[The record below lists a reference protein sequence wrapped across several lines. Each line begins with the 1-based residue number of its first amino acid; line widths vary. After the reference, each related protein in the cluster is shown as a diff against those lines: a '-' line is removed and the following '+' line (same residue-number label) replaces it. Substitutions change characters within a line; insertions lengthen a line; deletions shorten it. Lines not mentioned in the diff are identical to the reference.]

1 MDSKKIKNNM
11 GLAADPE
18 ELVEGMADF
27 LMEVGLSSSFID
39 QDELKARGMYQPLWQ
54 LLTRAMINPYSFENQ
69 IF

>member
-1 MDSKKIKNNM
+1 MESPKLKEDRQKRFLQQVLDSTKIKNSM

-39 QDELKARGMYQPLWQ
+39 QDELRARGMY
-54 LLTRAMINPYSFENQ
+54 
-69 IF
+69 